1 MPASLFIAGAY
12 PIRYTFCVD
21 PGQTLKRA
29 RRGAALSQSELA
41 RRAGTSQAT
50 ISAYESGAKEP
61 SLSTLERLLAATG
74 HRLEVREGGTSR
86 LPSRAEIERRGRVL
100 AEVLG
105 LAEALPSHRRGRL
118 AYPTLPTLNGG

>member
-1 MPASLFIAGAY
+1 MPASLFIAGIY

-29 RRGAALSQSELA
+29 RHGAALSQSELA

-61 SLSTLERLLAATG
+61 SLSTLERLLAVTG
-74 HRLEVREGGTSR
+74 HSLDVREEDASH

-105 LAEALPSHRRGRL
+105 LAEALPARRRGKL
-118 AYPTLPTLNGG
+118 AYPTLPTLTGG